1 MEEYNQKLLEAE
13 EKTQSLL
20 SALEGLKS
28 NAEELSDAKLK
39 LGDSSK
45 ALTDLVEASIVNVK
59 SLQALNEYAKEAN
72 IVSLMDSISSVQNT
86 QKKLQSEIQGQL
98 ESIKNGLNSLDDLK
112 SQSVD
117 SFSSMESKI
126 DQYKDGFLDLKTEF
140 ENVAKS
146 NKLIKTL
153 CIINILIL
161 LGVGVFAVF
170 KLIS

>member
-1 MEEYNQKLLEAE
+1 MNF
-13 EKTQSLL
+13 T
-20 SALEGLKS
+20 
-28 NAEELSDAKLK
+28 
-39 LGDSSK
+39 
-45 ALTDLVEASIVNVK
+45 
-59 SLQALNEYAKEAN
+59 
-72 IVSLMDSISSVQNT
+72 
-86 QKKLQSEIQGQL
+86 
-98 ESIKNGLNSLDDLK
+98 NS
-112 SQSVD
+112 
-117 SFSSMESKI
+117 ESKI